1 MASGLRCPS
10 SLVVAA
16 AAAAVIQSKVWLNK
30 LILPPQASSPPSPIS
45 LWRLSRF
52 AVAVDS
58 VGFVV
63 PPGKSCLDPVPLRAD
78 QDPVKVLGCGPSL
91 TELVG
96 ALVSTDYPRLHR
108 LRAAFKLKVQ
118 VHHNTSSSGDDPTN
132 SPPLGLRHEPH
143 FVPPTTRFQHTLRS
157 HGVDSNDDFVDPTS
171 TDAWHGPPIR
181 LSSPPAKYQLPSG
194 EFVSVAAAVTV
205 AI

>member
-10 SLVVAA
+10 SVA

-30 LILPPQASSPPSPIS
+30 LIQPPQASSPPSPIS
-45 LWRLSRF
+45 LWRSSRF
-52 AVAVDS
+52 TAAVDS
-58 VGFVV
+58 VGFMV

-78 QDPVKVLGCGPSL
+78 LDPMKVLGCGPSP

-96 ALVSTDYPRLHR
+96 ALVSTDYPCLHR
-108 LRAAFKLKVQ
+108 LRVAFKLKVQ
-118 VHHNTSSSGDDPTN
+118 VQHDTPSSGDDPTN
-132 SPPLGLRHEPH
+132 SPPPGLRHEPH
-143 FVPPTTRFQHTLRS
+143 FVPLATRFQHTL